1 MSRETVVDRQLLHM
15 YWQWEKENFLESRMD
30 RVGSNPI
37 AGSILA
43 PVMNANTS
51 GSVMLNE
58 ILSPVSG
65 LVSSMVPPET
75 AQRKNNSAC

>member
-1 MSRETVVDRQLLHM
+1 MGKGEISRKQI
-15 YWQWEKENFLESRMD
+15 D
-30 RVGSNPI
+30 RVELNPI

-43 PVMNANTS
+43 PVMNTNTS
-51 GSVMLNE
+51 GSVRLNE